1 MLESIFLS
9 VSHFIPMV
17 HPFVSLMVEMETP
30 AEVFGY
36 TLIYRVS
43 IFQQDGLWMYSHSD
57 SFWLRARSIPQVS
70 LALSIN
76 LSLVELALK
85 LQW

>member
-17 HPFVSLMVEMETP
+17 HPFVSLMVEMETS

-43 IFQQDGLWMYSHSD
+43 IFQQDGL
-57 SFWLRARSIPQVS
+57 
-70 LALSIN
+70 
-76 LSLVELALK
+76 
-85 LQW
+85 

>member
-17 HPFVSLMVEMETP
+17 HPFVSHVVEMESP

-43 IFQQDGLWMYSHSD
+43 I
-57 SFWLRARSIPQVS
+57 PQKD
-70 LALSIN
+70 N
-76 LSLVELALK
+76 LIL
-85 LQW
+85 